1 MRTQSG
7 TLLIDALL
15 DRLGSAQAN
24 VLLAQLSTW
33 MSQSTQDTRKGRA
46 KPERR
51 RADIRTH
58 NSQGITVSN
67 TQKDQPS

>member
-1 MRTQSG
+1 MRTPSG

-15 DRLGSAQAN
+15 DRLGNAHAN
-24 VLLAQLSTW
+24 ALLAQLNTW
-33 MSQSTQDTRKGRA
+33 MSQGNRDMRKGRA
-46 KPERR
+46 RPERG
-51 RADIRTH
+51 RADIGTH

>member
-1 MRTQSG
+1 MRTPSG

-24 VLLAQLSTW
+24 VLLAQLSAW
-33 MSQSTQDTRKGRA
+33 MSQPTQDTRNGRA

-51 RADIRTH
+51 RAGIGTH
-58 NSQGITVSN
+58 DSQGITVSN

>member
-1 MRTQSG
+1 MRTPSG

-15 DRLGSAQAN
+15 DRLGNAQADA
-24 VLLAQLSTW
+24 LLAQLNTW
-33 MSQSTQDTRKGRA
+33 MSQDNQDTRKGRA
-46 KPERR
+46 RPERR
-51 RADIRTH
+51 RADTRTH